1 MTQNDI
7 SSRDVLD
14 FWFGPRDEHDQPS
27 TERILLWFSPSGR
40 VIKMLDERFRSSV
53 IDAHEGR
60 LDHWA
65 QEPHESLALILLLSV
80 FADLIFT
87 HELLSYECQQK
98 ALKVCEAG
106 LNKEDDHQLSLIE
119 RAFFYRPLQ
128 TCEELDVQLQSVV
141 LYQELAEIAL
151 QGTENLY
158 EGFLKSALDHHNV
171 IKKFKRFPWWNK
183 ALNRAMT
190 LEEQHYLDSHP
201 I

>member
-27 TERILLWFSPSGR
+27 IERILLWFSPGGK
-40 VIKMLDERFRSSV
+40 VIKALDERFRSVV
-53 IDAHEGR
+53 IAAHEGR

-65 QEPHESLALILLLSV
+65 EDPHQSLALILLLREFSS
-80 FADLIFT
+80 LIFA
-87 HELLSYECQQK
+87 HELFTYECHQK
-98 ALKVCEAG
+98 ALKICEAG

-119 RAFFYRPLQ
+119 RAFFYKPLQ
-128 TCEELDVQLQSVV
+128 TCEELGVQLQSVV

-183 ALNRAMT
+183 ALGRT
-190 LEEQHYLDSHP
+190 TTPEEKHYLDSHP